1 MVPAVNCPMADLPVH
16 EQLGGLHIVTDMTLP
31 YGKVLHDY
39 LA

>member
-1 MVPAVNCPMADLPVH
+1 MVPAVNCPMADLPVR
-16 EQLGGLHIVTDMTLP
+16 EQLGGLHIVTNMTLP